1 MNDDYLKNL
10 LQATDDAL
18 GSAAPLGPN
27 VAARVRTRATRRRK
41 AKAALL
47 SGAAAVIALA
57 VVFNLDPQPK
67 ASQPTAQT
75 QPAPETPHVTTTAVV
90 TPPRVDVARL
100 LREIEQ
106 LRIEADARSKMIA
119 QARVRMD
126 QNRRLAKLRYQLAT
140 TPDPLEEI
148 DRHIEEAAC
157 IIVYYADRK
166 LNELDLKES
175 ALADYRRVIERFGQT
190 HWAQVARQRLAANI
204 EI

>member
-1 MNDDYLKNL
+1 MKDDNLKNL
-10 LQATDDAL
+10 LRTTDEAL
-18 GSAAPLGPN
+18 DSAALLGPDLAGR
-27 VAARVRTRATRRRK
+27 VRIRAARRRR
-41 AKAALL
+41 AKMAFL

-57 VVFNLDPQPK
+57 VVFNLDPEPK
-67 ASQPTAQT
+67 ASLPVAKT
-75 QPAPETPHVTTTAVV
+75 QAAPEIPHVTTTAAA
-90 TPPRVDVARL
+90 TPPRVDVVRL
-100 LREIEQ
+100 WREIEQ

-126 QNRRLAKLRYQLAT
+126 QNRRLAKLRYQLASI
-140 TPDPLEEI
+140 PDPLEEI